1 MHVHT
6 SQTNSLAII
15 ANGMKKRWRRGLQ
28 VRHTWLREKKVLAAG
43 QWGKERWRRGLIGG
57 WNWVMVLSRIGVV

>member
-1 MHVHT
+1 MFIRT

-15 ANGMKKRWRRGLQ
+15 ANGMKKRWRRGL
-28 VRHTWLREKKVLAAG
+28 REKKVLAAG
-43 QWGKERWRRGLIGG
+43 RWGKERWRRGLIGG